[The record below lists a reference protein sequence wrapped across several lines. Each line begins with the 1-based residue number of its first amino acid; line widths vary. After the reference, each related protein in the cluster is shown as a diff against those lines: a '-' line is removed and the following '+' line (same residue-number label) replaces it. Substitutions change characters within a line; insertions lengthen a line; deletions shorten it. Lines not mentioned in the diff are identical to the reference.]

1 MNILKKFVNSRK
13 AETDGKGKKRKK
25 SWLLAMCMLASFTLS
40 GCGLYDIAD
49 LFSSLGKGSAQLY
62 VNEELQMPV
71 DGETT
76 ILAEASED
84 ESGET
89 AGIAN
94 SAEEQS
100 STILPGAAWLDTDG
114 NTIQAHGGRIQFMP
128 VPDEN
133 GGKTEKYV
141 WVGEDKSSGHLGNDV
156 AVYTSDDLYH
166 WEFQGDVLRAV
177 ESREQL
183 EEDSYFQE
191 LYQDYS
197 QEELNEVYSCI
208 NKNTVIERPKMLY
221 NEKTDKYVIW
231 FHSDDST
238 EKNSYKYDVGMA
250 GVAISDSPAGPFR
263 FLGRYRL
270 SQCPKDQ
277 IDCFPSSKGEARDM
291 NLFKDDDG
299 TAYIAYTSENNKT
312 MYISKLNEDYT
323 YLSADPEEAVY
334 KEDFIRLFPGSMREA
349 PVLFKGD
356 NGRYYFMSSSTT
368 GWMSNQARLW
378 SADEIFGEWKNNG
391 NPCVG
396 KDGDITFDTQST
408 CVFQTKSG
416 QWIYFGDR
424 WNSTDLADSRY
435 IWLPLTFDGDRV
447 QIQWESEFILK

>member
-1 MNILKKFVNSRK
+1 MKKI
-13 AETDGKGKKRKK
+13 GG
-25 SWLLAMCMLASFTLS
+25 LLAVCITASLTLS

-49 LFSSLGKGSAQLY
+49 LFSGLGKGSAQLY

-71 DGETT
+71 DGK
-76 ILAEASED
+76 D
-84 ESGET
+84 
-89 AGIAN
+89 
-94 SAEEQS
+94 
-100 STILPGAAWLDTDG
+100 TILPGAAWLDTDG
-114 NTIQAHGGRIQFMP
+114 NSIQAHGGQIQLMS
-128 VPDEN
+128 VPDGN

-141 WVGEDKSSGHLGNDV
+141 WVGEDKSSGHFGNDV

-177 ESREQL
+177 ESRKQL

-197 QEELNEVYSCI
+197 QEELDEVYNCI

-250 GVAISDSPAGPFR
+250 GVAISDSLAGPFR

-270 SQCPKDQ
+270 SQCPKGQ

-299 TAYIAYTSENNKT
+299 IAGNDLQQ
-312 MYISKLNEDYT
+312 IS
-323 YLSADPEEAVY
+323 
-334 KEDFIRLFPGSMREA
+334 R
-349 PVLFKGD
+349 
-356 NGRYYFMSSSTT
+356 
-368 GWMSNQARLW
+368 
-378 SADEIFGEWKNNG
+378 
-391 NPCVG
+391 
-396 KDGDITFDTQST
+396 
-408 CVFQTKSG
+408 
-416 QWIYFGDR
+416 
-424 WNSTDLADSRY
+424 
-435 IWLPLTFDGDRV
+435 
-447 QIQWESEFILK
+447 

>member
-1 MNILKKFVNSRK
+1 MKKI
-13 AETDGKGKKRKK
+13 GG
-25 SWLLAMCMLASFTLS
+25 LLAVCITASLTLS

-49 LFSSLGKGSAQLY
+49 LFSGLGKGSAQLY

-71 DGETT
+71 DGK
-76 ILAEASED
+76 D
-84 ESGET
+84 
-89 AGIAN
+89 
-94 SAEEQS
+94 
-100 STILPGAAWLDTDG
+100 TILPGAAWLDTDG
-114 NTIQAHGGRIQFMP
+114 NSIQAHGGQIQLMS
-128 VPDEN
+128 VPDGN

-141 WVGEDKSSGHLGNDV
+141 WVGEDKSSGHFGNDV

-177 ESREQL
+177 ESRKQL

-197 QEELNEVYSCI
+197 QEELDEVYNCI

-221 NEKTDKYVIW
+221 NEKYVLW

-250 GVAISDSPAGPFR
+250 GVAISDSLAGPFR

-270 SQCPKDQ
+270 SQCPKGQ

-299 TAYIAYTSENNKT
+299 IAYIVYTSENNKT
-312 MYISKLNEDYT
+312 MYISKLNEEYT

-368 GWMSNQARLW
+368 GWMSNQARVW
-378 SADEIFGEWKNNG
+378 SADEIFGEWKNDG
-391 NPCVG
+391 NPCLG

-435 IWLPLTFDGDRV
+435 IWLPLAFNGNKV
-447 QIQWESEFILK
+447 EIQWESEFILQ

>member
-1 MNILKKFVNSRK
+1 MKKI
-13 AETDGKGKKRKK
+13 GG
-25 SWLLAMCMLASFTLS
+25 LLAVCITASLTLS

-49 LFSSLGKGSAQLY
+49 LFSGLGKESAQLY

-71 DGETT
+71 DGK
-76 ILAEASED
+76 D
-84 ESGET
+84 
-89 AGIAN
+89 
-94 SAEEQS
+94 
-100 STILPGAAWLDTDG
+100 TILPGAAWLDTDG
-114 NTIQAHGGRIQFMP
+114 NSIQAHGGQIQLMS
-128 VPDEN
+128 VPDGN

-141 WVGEDKSSGHLGNDV
+141 WVGEDKSSGHFGNDV

-177 ESREQL
+177 ESRKQL

-197 QEELNEVYSCI
+197 QEELDEVYNCI

-250 GVAISDSPAGPFR
+250 GVAISDSLAGPFR

-270 SQCPKDQ
+270 SQCPKGQ

-299 TAYIAYTSENNKT
+299 IAYIVYTSENNKT
-312 MYISKLNEDYT
+312 MYISKLNEEYT

-368 GWMSNQARLW
+368 GWMSNQARVW
-378 SADEIFGEWKNNG
+378 SADEIFGEWKNDG
-391 NPCVG
+391 NPCLG

-435 IWLPLTFDGDRV
+435 IWLPLAFNGNKV
-447 QIQWESEFILK
+447 EIQWESEFILQ

>member
-1 MNILKKFVNSRK
+1 MKKI
-13 AETDGKGKKRKK
+13 GG
-25 SWLLAMCMLASFTLS
+25 LLAVCITASLTLS

-49 LFSSLGKGSAQLY
+49 LFSGLGKGSAQLY

-71 DGETT
+71 DGK
-76 ILAEASED
+76 D
-84 ESGET
+84 
-89 AGIAN
+89 
-94 SAEEQS
+94 
-100 STILPGAAWLDTDG
+100 TILPGAAWLDTDG
-114 NTIQAHGGRIQFMP
+114 NSIQAHGGQIQLMS
-128 VPDEN
+128 VPDGN

-141 WVGEDKSSGHLGNDV
+141 WVGEDKSSGHFGNDV

-177 ESREQL
+177 ESRKQL

-197 QEELNEVYSCI
+197 QEELDEVYNCI

-221 NEKTDKYVIW
+221 NEETDKYVIW

-238 EKNSYKYDVGMA
+238 EKNFYKYDVGMA
-250 GVAISDSPAGPFR
+250 GVAISDSLAGPFR

-270 SQCPKDQ
+270 SQCPKGQ

-299 TAYIAYTSENNKT
+299 IAYIAYTSENNKT
-312 MYISKLNEDYT
+312 MYISKLNEEYT

-349 PVLFKGD
+349 PVLFKGE

-368 GWMSNQARLW
+368 GWMSNQARVW
-378 SADEIFGEWKNNG
+378 SADEIFGEWKNDG
-391 NPCVG
+391 NPCLG
-396 KDGDITFDTQST
+396 DGDITFDTQST

-435 IWLPLTFDGDRV
+435 IWLPLAFNGNKV
-447 QIQWESEFILK
+447 EIQWESEFILQ

>member
-1 MNILKKFVNSRK
+1 MKKI
-13 AETDGKGKKRKK
+13 GG
-25 SWLLAMCMLASFTLS
+25 LLAVCITASLTLS

-49 LFSSLGKGSAQLY
+49 LFSGLGKGSAQLY

-71 DGETT
+71 DGK
-76 ILAEASED
+76 D
-84 ESGET
+84 
-89 AGIAN
+89 
-94 SAEEQS
+94 
-100 STILPGAAWLDTDG
+100 TILPGAAWLDTDG
-114 NTIQAHGGRIQFMP
+114 NSIQAHGGQIQLMS
-128 VPDEN
+128 VPDGN

-141 WVGEDKSSGHLGNDV
+141 WVGEDKSSGHFGNDV

-177 ESREQL
+177 ESRKQL

-197 QEELNEVYSCI
+197 QEELDEVYNCI

-250 GVAISDSPAGPFR
+250 GVAISDSLAGPFR

-270 SQCPKDQ
+270 SQCPKGQ

-299 TAYIAYTSENNKT
+299 IAYIAYTSENNKT
-312 MYISKLNEDYT
+312 MYISKLNEEYT

-368 GWMSNQARLW
+368 GWMSNQARVW
-378 SADEIFGEWKNNG
+378 SADEIFGEWKNDG
-391 NPCVG
+391 NPCLG

-408 CVFQTKSG
+408 FPDEIRSVDLLRRPLEQHGSGRFQ
-416 QWIYFGDR
+416 IH
-424 WNSTDLADSRY
+424 LAASCFQR
-435 IWLPLTFDGDRV
+435 
-447 QIQWESEFILK
+447 Q

>member
-1 MNILKKFVNSRK
+1 MKKI
-13 AETDGKGKKRKK
+13 GG
-25 SWLLAMCMLASFTLS
+25 LLAVCITASLTLS

-49 LFSSLGKGSAQLY
+49 LFSGLGKGSAQLY

-71 DGETT
+71 DGK
-76 ILAEASED
+76 D
-84 ESGET
+84 
-89 AGIAN
+89 
-94 SAEEQS
+94 
-100 STILPGAAWLDTDG
+100 TILPGAAWLDTDG
-114 NTIQAHGGRIQFMP
+114 NSIQAHGGQIQLMS
-128 VPDEN
+128 VPDGN

-141 WVGEDKSSGHLGNDV
+141 WVGEDKSSGHFGNDV

-177 ESREQL
+177 ESRKQL

-197 QEELNEVYSCI
+197 QEELDEVYNCI

-221 NEKTDKYVIW
+221 NEETDKYVIW

-238 EKNSYKYDVGMA
+238 EKNFYKYDVGMA
-250 GVAISDSPAGPFR
+250 GVAISDSLAGPFR

-270 SQCPKDQ
+270 SQCPKGQ

-299 TAYIAYTSENNKT
+299 IAYIAYTSENNKT
-312 MYISKLNEDYT
+312 MYISKLNEEYT

-349 PVLFKGD
+349 PVLFKGE

-368 GWMSNQARLW
+368 GWMSNQARVW
-378 SADEIFGEWKNNG
+378 SADEIFGEWKNDG
-391 NPCVG
+391 NPFLG

-408 CVFQTKSG
+408 CVFQTKEG
-416 QWIYFGDR
+416 QWIYYGDR

-435 IWLPLTFDGDRV
+435 IRLPLKFDGNRV
-447 QIQWESEFILK
+447 VIKWESDFVLK

>member
-1 MNILKKFVNSRK
+1 MKKI
-13 AETDGKGKKRKK
+13 GG
-25 SWLLAMCMLASFTLS
+25 LLAVCITASLTLS

-49 LFSSLGKGSAQLY
+49 LFSGLGKGSAQLY

-71 DGETT
+71 NGKD
-76 ILAEASED
+76 
-84 ESGET
+84 
-89 AGIAN
+89 
-94 SAEEQS
+94 
-100 STILPGAAWLDTDG
+100 TILPGAAWLDTDG
-114 NTIQAHGGRIQFMP
+114 NSIQAHGGQIQLMS
-128 VPDEN
+128 VPDGN

-141 WVGEDKSSGHLGNDV
+141 WVGEDKSSGHFGNDV

-177 ESREQL
+177 ESRKQL

-197 QEELNEVYSCI
+197 QEELDEVYNCI

-250 GVAISDSPAGPFR
+250 GVAISDSLAGPFR

-270 SQCPKDQ
+270 SQCPKGQ

-299 TAYIAYTSENNKT
+299 IAYIVYTSENNKT
-312 MYISKLNEDYT
+312 MYISKLNEEYT

-368 GWMSNQARLW
+368 GWMSNQARVW
-378 SADEIFGEWKNNG
+378 SADEIFSEWKNDG
-391 NPCVG
+391 NPCLG

-435 IWLPLTFDGDRV
+435 IWLPLAFNGNKV
-447 QIQWESEFILK
+447 EIQWESEFILQ

>member
-1 MNILKKFVNSRK
+1 MKKI
-13 AETDGKGKKRKK
+13 GG
-25 SWLLAMCMLASFTLS
+25 LLAVCITASLTLS

-49 LFSSLGKGSAQLY
+49 LFSGLGKGSAQLY

-71 DGETT
+71 DGK
-76 ILAEASED
+76 D
-84 ESGET
+84 
-89 AGIAN
+89 
-94 SAEEQS
+94 
-100 STILPGAAWLDTDG
+100 TILPGAAWLDTDG
-114 NTIQAHGGRIQFMP
+114 NSIQAHGGQIQLMS
-128 VPDEN
+128 VPDGN

-141 WVGEDKSSGHLGNDV
+141 WVGEDKSSGHFGNDV

-177 ESREQL
+177 ESRKQL

-197 QEELNEVYSCI
+197 QEELDEVYNCI

-250 GVAISDSPAGPFR
+250 GVAISDSLAGPFR

-270 SQCPKDQ
+270 SQCPKGQ

-299 TAYIAYTSENNKT
+299 IAYIAYTSENNKT
-312 MYISKLNEDYT
+312 MYISKLNEEYT

-349 PVLFKGD
+349 PVLFKGE

-368 GWMSNQARLW
+368 GWMSNQARVW
-378 SADEIFGEWKNNG
+378 SADEILANG
-391 NPCVG
+391 
-396 KDGDITFDTQST
+396 KTTET
-408 CVFQTKSG
+408 
-416 QWIYFGDR
+416 
-424 WNSTDLADSRY
+424 LA
-435 IWLPLTFDGDRV
+435 WEKMETLPLTPRAPAFSRRNPVSGFTSETAGTARIW
-447 QIQWESEFILK
+447 QIPDTSGCLLLSTAIR

>member
-1 MNILKKFVNSRK
+1 MKKI
-13 AETDGKGKKRKK
+13 GG
-25 SWLLAMCMLASFTLS
+25 LLAVCITASLTLS

-49 LFSSLGKGSAQLY
+49 LFSGLGKGSAQLY

-71 DGETT
+71 DGK
-76 ILAEASED
+76 D
-84 ESGET
+84 
-89 AGIAN
+89 
-94 SAEEQS
+94 
-100 STILPGAAWLDTDG
+100 TILPGAAWLDTDG
-114 NTIQAHGGRIQFMP
+114 NSIQAHGGQIQLMS
-128 VPDEN
+128 VPDGN

-141 WVGEDKSSGHLGNDV
+141 WVGEDKSSGHFGNDV

-177 ESREQL
+177 ESRKQL

-197 QEELNEVYSCI
+197 QEELDEVYNCI

-250 GVAISDSPAGPFR
+250 GVAISDSLAGPFR

-270 SQCPKDQ
+270 SQCPKGQ

-299 TAYIAYTSENNKT
+299 IAYIVYTSENNKT
-312 MYISKLNEDYT
+312 MYISKLNEEYT

-368 GWMSNQARLW
+368 GWMSNQARVW
-378 SADEIFGEWKNNG
+378 SADEIFGEWKNDG
-391 NPCVG
+391 NPCLG

-435 IWLPLTFDGDRV
+435 IWLPLAFNGNKV
-447 QIQWESEFILK
+447 EIQWESEFILQQRSEEQILFIKNILRHAANEQKLYMRKMINC

>member
-1 MNILKKFVNSRK
+1 MKKI
-13 AETDGKGKKRKK
+13 GG
-25 SWLLAMCMLASFTLS
+25 LLAVCITASLTLS

-49 LFSSLGKGSAQLY
+49 LFSGLGKGSAQLY

-71 DGETT
+71 DGK
-76 ILAEASED
+76 D
-84 ESGET
+84 
-89 AGIAN
+89 
-94 SAEEQS
+94 
-100 STILPGAAWLDTDG
+100 TILPGAAWLDTDG
-114 NTIQAHGGRIQFMP
+114 NSIQAHGGQIQLMS
-128 VPDEN
+128 VPDGN

-141 WVGEDKSSGHLGNDV
+141 WVGEDKSSGHFGNDV

-177 ESREQL
+177 ESRKQL

-197 QEELNEVYSCI
+197 QEELDEVYNCI

-250 GVAISDSPAGPFR
+250 GDSLAGPFR

-270 SQCPKDQ
+270 SQCPKGQ

-299 TAYIAYTSENNKT
+299 IAYIAYTSENNKT
-312 MYISKLNEDYT
+312 MYISKLNEEYT

-368 GWMSNQARLW
+368 GWMSNQARVW
-378 SADEIFGEWKNNG
+378 SADEIFGEWKNDG
-391 NPCVG
+391 NPCLG

-435 IWLPLTFDGDRV
+435 IWLPLAFNGNKV
-447 QIQWESEFILK
+447 EIQWESEFILQ

>member
-1 MNILKKFVNSRK
+1 MKKI
-13 AETDGKGKKRKK
+13 GG
-25 SWLLAMCMLASFTLS
+25 LLAVCITASLTLS

-49 LFSSLGKGSAQLY
+49 LFSGLGKGSAQLY

-71 DGETT
+71 DGK
-76 ILAEASED
+76 D
-84 ESGET
+84 
-89 AGIAN
+89 
-94 SAEEQS
+94 
-100 STILPGAAWLDTDG
+100 TILPGAAWLDTDG
-114 NTIQAHGGRIQFMP
+114 NSIQAHGGQIQLMS
-128 VPDEN
+128 VPDGN

-141 WVGEDKSSGHLGNDV
+141 WVGEDKSSGHFGNDV

-177 ESREQL
+177 ESRKQL

-197 QEELNEVYSCI
+197 QEELDEVYNCI

-250 GVAISDSPAGPFR
+250 GVAISDSLAGPFR

-270 SQCPKDQ
+270 SQCPKGQ

-299 TAYIAYTSENNKT
+299 IAYIAYTSENNKT
-312 MYISKLNEDYT
+312 MYISKLNEEYT

-368 GWMSNQARLW
+368 GWMSNQARVW
-378 SADEIFGEWKNNG
+378 SADEIFGEWKNDG
-391 NPCVG
+391 NPCLG

-408 CVFQTKSG
+408 CVFQTKSVSG
-416 QWIYFGDR
+416 FTSETAGTARIWQIPDTSGCLLL
-424 WNSTDLADSRY
+424 STAIR
-435 IWLPLTFDGDRV
+435 
-447 QIQWESEFILK
+447 

>member
-1 MNILKKFVNSRK
+1 MKKI
-13 AETDGKGKKRKK
+13 GG
-25 SWLLAMCMLASFTLS
+25 LLAVCITASLTLS

-49 LFSSLGKGSAQLY
+49 LFSGLGKGSAQLY

-71 DGETT
+71 DGK
-76 ILAEASED
+76 D
-84 ESGET
+84 
-89 AGIAN
+89 
-94 SAEEQS
+94 
-100 STILPGAAWLDTDG
+100 TILPGAAWLDTDG
-114 NTIQAHGGRIQFMP
+114 NSIQAHGGQIQLMS
-128 VPDEN
+128 VPDGN

-141 WVGEDKSSGHLGNDV
+141 WVGEDKSSGHFGNDV

-177 ESREQL
+177 ESRKQL

-197 QEELNEVYSCI
+197 QEELDEVYNCI
-208 NKNTVIERPKMLY
+208 NKNTVIERPNMLY

-250 GVAISDSPAGPFR
+250 GVAISDSLAGPFR

-270 SQCPKDQ
+270 SQCPKGQ

-299 TAYIAYTSENNKT
+299 IAYIVYTSENNKT
-312 MYISKLNEDYT
+312 MYISKLNEEYT

-368 GWMSNQARLW
+368 GWMSNQARVW
-378 SADEIFGEWKNNG
+378 SADEIFGEWKNDG
-391 NPCVG
+391 NPCLG

-435 IWLPLTFDGDRV
+435 IWLPLAFNGNKV
-447 QIQWESEFILK
+447 EIQWESEFILQ

>member
-1 MNILKKFVNSRK
+1 MKKI
-13 AETDGKGKKRKK
+13 GG
-25 SWLLAMCMLASFTLS
+25 LLAVCITASLTLS

-49 LFSSLGKGSAQLY
+49 LFSGLGKGSAQLY

-71 DGETT
+71 DGE
-76 ILAEASED
+76 D
-84 ESGET
+84 
-89 AGIAN
+89 
-94 SAEEQS
+94 
-100 STILPGAAWLDTDG
+100 TILPGAAWLDTDG
-114 NTIQAHGGRIQFMP
+114 NSIQAHGGQIQLMS
-128 VPDEN
+128 VPDGN

-141 WVGEDKSSGHLGNDV
+141 WVGEDKSSGHFGNDV

-177 ESREQL
+177 ESRKQL

-197 QEELNEVYSCI
+197 QEELDEVYNCI

-250 GVAISDSPAGPFR
+250 GVAISDSLAGPFR

-270 SQCPKDQ
+270 SQCPKGQ

-299 TAYIAYTSENNKT
+299 IAYIAYTSENNKT
-312 MYISKLNEDYT
+312 MYISKLRNT
-323 YLSADPEEAVY
+323 HTCPQTRRRQFTRKISSAFSQAPCGKLRFFSREKTGGTTLCPPAPQDGCPT
-334 KEDFIRLFPGSMREA
+334 RRGSGPQMRFSA
-349 PVLFKGD
+349 
-356 NGRYYFMSSSTT
+356 NGKTT
-368 GWMSNQARLW
+368 
-378 SADEIFGEWKNNG
+378 E
-391 NPCVG
+391 
-396 KDGDITFDTQST
+396 T
-408 CVFQTKSG
+408 
-416 QWIYFGDR
+416 
-424 WNSTDLADSRY
+424 LA
-435 IWLPLTFDGDRV
+435 WEKMETLPLTPRAPAFSRRNPVSGFTSETAGTARIW
-447 QIQWESEFILK
+447 QIPDTSGCLLLSTAIR